1 MELIIYLAIISYF
14 VLGAIAFFV
23 IGKKKSKAT
32 RKEIWTKYFTYFFII
47 HTLFITIYLEYP
59 YFLILAA
66 AISFTGLAEIVR
78 TFRSYGSKNQYLFFI
93 SALLLYMIIVMP
105 FLLFSISEKEI
116 LYFAFVV
123 ISVFD
128 AFSQISGQ
136 MFGKRK
142 LIPAVSPNK
151 TIGGL
156 VGGVVLAVVTGG
168 LMGHLLGINTGQALF
183 FATIIVIFAFGGDLL
198 ASYYKRRLNIKD
210 FGKLLPGH
218 GGFLDRFDSLIP
230 GGAAMFILSNFL

>member
-1 MELIIYLAIISYF
+1 MELIIYLAIITYF
-14 VLGAIAFFV
+14 FLGAIAFYL

-32 RKEIWTKYFTYFFII
+32 KREIWTKYFTYFII
-47 HTLFITIYLEYP
+47 INTLFIAIYLGFP

-66 AISFTGLAEIVR
+66 AISLTGLAEIIR
-78 TFRSYGSKNQYLFFI
+78 AFRSYGNKNQHLFFI
-93 SALLLYMIIVMP
+93 SALLLYLIIVVP
-105 FLLFSISEKEI
+105 FLLFSASEKEV

-136 MFGKRK
+136 LFGKRK
-142 LIPAVSPNK
+142 LIPSISPNK

-156 VGGVVLAVVTGG
+156 AGGSILAVVTGG
-168 LMGHLLGINTGQALF
+168 LMGQLPGINTAQALF
-183 FATIIVIFAFGGDLL
+183 FAIIIIIFAFGGDFL
-198 ASYYKRRLNIKD
+198 ASYYKRRFNIKD

-230 GGAAMFILSNFL
+230 GGAAMYILSNFL

>member
-1 MELIIYLAIISYF
+1 MELVIYLAIISYF
-14 VLGAIAFFV
+14 FLGAIAFYL

-32 RKEIWTKYFTYFFII
+32 RREIWTKYLTYFIVI
-47 HTLFITIYLEYP
+47 HTLFITIYLEFP

-66 AISFTGLAEIVR
+66 AISLTGLAEIIR
-78 TFRSYGSKNQYLFFI
+78 AFRKHGNKKQYPFFI
-93 SALLLYMIIVMP
+93 AALLSYLVVVVP
-105 FLLFSISEKEI
+105 FLLFSTSEKAV

-136 MFGKRK
+136 LFGKRK
-142 LIPAVSPNK
+142 LIPAISPNK
-151 TIGGL
+151 TVGGL
-156 VGGVVLAVVTGG
+156 AGGVVLAVITGG
-168 LMGHLLGINTGQALF
+168 LMGHLLGINAVQALF
-183 FATIIVIFAFGGDLL
+183 FAIIIVIFAFGGDLL
-198 ASYYKRRLNIKD
+198 ASFYKRRFNIKD

-230 GGAAMFILSNFL
+230 GGAAMYILSYFL